1 MFGSKNR
8 RIAALEAQVVALA
21 KSLKAEIA
29 RVRDRDKTI
38 GALRIEVESLREA
51 SYGADR
57 TAAMYKRLYEGACKT
72 LGEIAGQE
80 TPTANATVKR
90 MARMARS
97 ELPLL
102 HHDMPPPHTPTN
114 GAAAQAVVSNA

>member
-8 RIAALEAQVVALA
+8 RIADLTYDNRCLGE
-21 KSLKAEIA
+21 SLDGEIA

-38 GALRIEVESLREA
+38 GALRTEVESVREA

-72 LGEIAGQE
+72 LGNIAGQE
-80 TPTANATVKR
+80 TTTANATVKR

-97 ELPLL
+97 ELPMQ
-102 HHDMPPPHTPTN
+102 HHEQEAPTKPTPTN
-114 GAAAQAVVSNA
+114 GAAAQAVV